1 MFNVEMF
8 WNFDTGMQQSI
19 YSAFY
24 LILPDFFFQ

>member
-8 WNFDTGMQQSI
+8 WNFDTGMKQNI